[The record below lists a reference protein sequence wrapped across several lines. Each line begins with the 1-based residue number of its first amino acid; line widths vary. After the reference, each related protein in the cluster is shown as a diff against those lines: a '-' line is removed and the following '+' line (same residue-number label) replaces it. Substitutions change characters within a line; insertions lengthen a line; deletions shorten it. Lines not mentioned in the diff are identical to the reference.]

1 MITHRLHGSE
11 IFIGE
16 KALDLIPNWLSA
28 HVKSKR
34 VFVLVDDQTE
44 LACLPLFISA
54 MHNRYEVVKISI
66 PAGERNKTLEL
77 CAYVWNRLLDHQ
89 AVKSDIFI
97 ALGGG
102 MITDLGGLSASLY
115 KRGMKFVHVPT
126 SLMGMTDA
134 AIGGKTAVDFNNI
147 KNALGLFSNPKA
159 IFVDPVFLTS
169 LPKREIA
176 NGWAEVVKHA
186 LIADNTIWDELP
198 ADATAVPDF
207 DLLLRSIAVKVLVV
221 QEDFEEKGRRKI
233 LNFGHTVGH
242 AIETIHL
249 ESRNVLLHGEAVVWG
264 MLIETEISW
273 QLKLI
278 LESEARQIQE
288 KLLSFFNPEPL
299 KSLNPDQL
307 LHFLL
312 QDKKN
317 ERDTILFSLINDI
330 GGCTWNCEVQQD
342 VILSAVQKFI
352 PVQ

>member
-16 KALDLIPNWLSA
+16 KALSLIPDWLSS

-44 LACLPLFISA
+44 LSCLPIFISA
-54 MHNRYEVVKISI
+54 MQGRYEVIKIAI

-77 CAYVWNRLLDHQ
+77 CAYVWNRLLDQ
-89 AVKSDIFI
+89 KAVKSDVLIT
-97 ALGGG
+97 LGGG
-102 MITDLGGLSASLY
+102 MITDLGGLAASLY
-115 KRGMKFVHVPT
+115 KRGMRFIHVPT

-147 KNALGLFSNPKA
+147 KNAIGLFSSPKA
-159 IFVDPVFLTS
+159 IFIDPIFLKT

-198 ADATAVPDF
+198 ADASAVPDF

-249 ESRNVLLHGEAVVWG
+249 ESRNVLLHGEAIVWG
-264 MLIETEISW
+264 MLIESEIAKH
-273 QLKLI
+273 LKLI
-278 LESEARQIQE
+278 REDEAQQIQE
-288 KLLSFFNPEPL
+288 KLLSFFDPDPL
-299 KSLNPDQL
+299 KTMNSEQL

-317 ERDTILFSLINDI
+317 ERNTILFSLISDI
-330 GGCTWNCEVQQD
+330 GSCTWNCEVD
-342 VILSAVQKFI
+342 KEIILLAVKKFI
-352 PVQ
+352 SLQ

>member
-16 KALDLIPNWLSA
+16 SALSSIPEWIGNQ
-28 HVKSKR
+28 VKSKR

-44 LACLPLFISA
+44 HSCLPIFISA
-54 MHNRYEVVKISI
+54 MQGRYEVIKIAI

-77 CAYVWNRLLDHQ
+77 CAYVWNRLLDQ
-89 AVKSDIFI
+89 KAVKSDVLIT
-97 ALGGG
+97 LGGG
-102 MITDLGGLSASLY
+102 MITDLGGLAASLY
-115 KRGMKFVHVPT
+115 KRGMRFIHVPT

-147 KNALGLFSNPKA
+147 KNAIGLFSSPKA
-159 IFVDPVFLTS
+159 IFIDPIFLKT
-169 LPKREIA
+169 LPHREIA

-198 ADATAVPDF
+198 ANASAIPDF
-207 DLLLRSIAVKVLVV
+207 DLLLRSIAVKVNVV
-221 QEDFEEKGRRKI
+221 QEDFEDKGRRKI

-264 MLIETEISW
+264 MLMETEIAMRINLISADKASAV
-273 QLKLI
+273 QQKLV
-278 LESEARQIQE
+278 A
-288 KLLSFFNPEPL
+288 FFNPDPL
-299 KSLNPDQL
+299 KSLNHDQL
-307 LHFLL
+307 FHFLL

-317 ERDTILFSLINDI
+317 ERNTILFSLISDI
-330 GGCTWNCEVQQD
+330 GSCTWNCEVDQEI
-342 VILSAVQKFI
+342 ILSAVQKFI